1 MLLKNKRL
9 VYALLFLGIFLIE
22 VIIALFVRDNFVR
35 PYIGDL
41 LVTVLLCSFVRVFIP
56 DKISALPIL
65 VFAFSVL
72 VELAQYIDVVK
83 IFGLE
88 SSKLLSILIGRSFS
102 FIDILCYAL
111 GCLAF
116 FVLDNLIKKK
126 SYS

>member
-116 FVLDNLIKKK
+116 FVLYNLIKKK